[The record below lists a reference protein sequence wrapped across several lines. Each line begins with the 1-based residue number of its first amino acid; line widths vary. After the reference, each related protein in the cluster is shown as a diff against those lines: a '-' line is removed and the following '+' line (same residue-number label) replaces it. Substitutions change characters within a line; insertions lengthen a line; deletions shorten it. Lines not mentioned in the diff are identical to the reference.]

1 MHVYNV
7 PTSFDLVTEHIWY
20 CSDDVCR
27 MEFYERVKFEDIKMS
42 EVIKKPAENVKKEC
56 DPGLFSVVGKS
67 FFYETAEESE
77 VWQKFTQKKA
87 FNFFV

>member
-1 MHVYNV
+1 
-7 PTSFDLVTEHIWY
+7 
-20 CSDDVCR
+20 

-77 VWQKFTQKKA
+77 V
-87 FNFFV
+87 